1 LQDDFMIKG
10 LIFDKD
16 GTLFDFNATWGVWT
30 KGMLADVTAG
40 DPAVLRP
47 LAQRLGYDLQAER
60 FLPGSLVIASSAGE
74 LADVILEFVSEDRDV
89 LLQRMNTAAAQV
101 PQVEAA
107 PLGALFEGLKAEGL
121 RLGIA
126 TNDAEAPA
134 RAHLQRAGVE
144 RFFEFIAGYDSGYG
158 AKPAA
163 GQLQAFCDQT
173 GLAPADC
180 VMIGDSLHD
189 LHAGRVAGMRCVGV
203 LTGPAPRD
211 ELAPVAD
218 VVLASIGDLP
228 GWIASLN

>member
-1 LQDDFMIKG
+1 MIKG

-30 KGMLADVTAG
+30 KAMLADVTAG
-40 DPAVLRP
+40 DPAVMGP
-47 LAQRLGYDLQAER
+47 LAQRLGYDLQAEQ

-74 LADVILEFVSEDRDV
+74 LADVILEFVSEDREV
-89 LLQRMNTAAAQV
+89 LLQRMNAAAADA

-107 PLGALFEGLKAEGL
+107 PLVALLEQLKAAGFA
-121 RLGIA
+121 LGIA

-144 RFFEFIAGYDSGYG
+144 GFFEFIAGYDSGYG
-158 AKPAA
+158 GKPAA
-163 GQLQAFCDQT
+163 GQLLAFCEQT
-173 GLAPADC
+173 GLAPAEC

-189 LHAGRVAGMRCVGV
+189 LHAGREAGMRCVGV
-203 LTGPAPRD
+203 LSGPAPRE
-211 ELAPVAD
+211 ELAPFAD

-228 GWIASLN
+228 GWLASLS